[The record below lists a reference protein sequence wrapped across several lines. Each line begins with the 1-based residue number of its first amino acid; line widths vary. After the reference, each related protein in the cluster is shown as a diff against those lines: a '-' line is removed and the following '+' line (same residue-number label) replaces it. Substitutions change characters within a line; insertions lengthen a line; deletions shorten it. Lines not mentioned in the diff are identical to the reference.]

1 MTIIIDNF
9 SIGVK
14 EWLPVTDLAYFAVD
28 VVDHTYSVST
38 SGTYFLHDGQAVV
51 TSYSGIADGY
61 RCYYYPV
68 DVYSSGTINI
78 TIHAENDNSET
89 EEEEYHLLYGYNVK
103 FDQIVDWGYNSTVVT
118 TIEAE
123 NLAYCPNTEGEAF
136 YFETAD
142 LHSTDLGASIVGLK
156 SVDLGATIYPQSKFF
171 FYGRTYTITISGV
184 KDYHGNKMSEFSFN
198 FTIENE

>member
-38 SGTYFLHDGQAVV
+38 SGTYFLHNGQAVS
-51 TSYSGIADGY
+51 TSHSGIADGY
-61 RCYYYPV
+61 RCYYYPI

-89 EEEEYHLLYGYNVK
+89 AEEEYHLLYGYNVK

-118 TIEAE
+118 TIEAK

-156 SVDLGATIYPQSKFF
+156 SVDLGAAIYPQSKFF

-184 KDYHGNKMSEFSFN
+184 KDYHGNEMTEFSFD

>member
-28 VVDHTYSVST
+28 VVDHTYGIST
-38 SGTYFLHDGQAVV
+38 SGTYFLHDGQAVA

-78 TIHAENDNSET
+78 TMHAENDNSET

-118 TIEAE
+118 TIEAK
-123 NLAYCPNTEGEAF
+123 NLVYCPNAEGEAF

-142 LHSTDLGASIVGLK
+142 LHSTDLGANIVGLE

-171 FYGRTYTITISGV
+171 FYGRTYTMTISGV
-184 KDYHGNKMSEFSFN
+184 KDYHGNEMSEFNFS